1 MVMLCLVV
9 LASGCI
15 SNNKQTNT
23 TKTYSQNNISFNYPG
38 GWEIADATAPNV
50 VVAVADPNTVENGSP
65 TTLVVVQKPDV
76 ASGSDLNNVYSQ
88 NYAKFFNNTN
98 YQRVS
103 EGNITING
111 QNALENIYKT
121 NSTVDPKQYRAIWL
135 DENGTIFVI
144 LFSAKVSDFDNQ
156 QNNFNLI
163 LNSFKSQ

>member
-1 MVMLCLVV
+1 ML
-9 LASGCI
+9 SKNQI
-15 SNNKQTNT
+15 SH
-23 TKTYSQNNISFNYPG
+23 
-38 GWEIADATAPNV
+38 
-50 VVAVADPNTVENGSP
+50 
-65 TTLVVVQKPDV
+65 
-76 ASGSDLNNVYSQ
+76 SGSDLNNVYAQ
-88 NYAKFFNNTN
+88 NYANFFNNTY

-121 NSTVDPKQYRAIWL
+121 NSTVDPKQYRAVWL
-135 DENGTIFVI
+135 DENGTIYVI